1 MAANRQMQVSMILT
15 AYDRASRVIN
25 SFATRNEARLMS
37 FSRRTGEMGDKAFK
51 TGKEFGAIGLAA
63 AGPLGIAI
71 KAAADYEKL
80 NISLKTS
87 FQGNAMAANKAFK
100 EINQFAA
107 QTPYELEEVMT
118 GFIKLKNMGL
128 DPGQKALTAYGNIAS
143 GMGKSLNDMVEAV
156 ADAATF
162 EFERLK
168 EFGIKAS
175 QQGNK
180 VTFLFQ
186 GVKTTVNKNAKEI
199 EKYLQGVGN
208 TKFAG
213 GIEAQSK
220 SIYGQFST
228 LKDNANQVAV
238 TFGRTLMPGLNAL
251 FAKVSVVIAKV
262 QDWTQKNPVL
272 AKKIMMIG
280 VAVAALSLGVSGL
293 SFVFGGLMKAISFAS
308 GAGGIF
314 LKLLK
319 ATTYQNAAAGITAKM
334 SAAGL
339 WAQSVAS
346 KVAAASTWIMTG
358 AMKVLNAVMAI
369 NPFVLLAIAVVG
381 IAVLIYKYWDNIK
394 AFFVKTWANIKALFN
409 QAVAFIKKWGLLFV
423 NPVAFII
430 QHWDKIKAYFT
441 RLFPGI
447 VAKFNGLIT
456 FVKSIPGR
464 MFEAGKNII
473 SSLFKGMMSL
483 AMKPVEAI
491 KGIVKKVRD
500 FLPFS
505 PAKEG
510 PLRDI
515 HRIRLIE
522 TISETIKPNAMVKAM
537 RTTTAAAVLAMN
549 VTAAQP
555 NGAFSRPAPNINARS
570 AGGGSSVTIHLNPTI
585 YIGGAPAK
593 GGQADDIMAQLNLMK
608 DELKRLV
615 EEAIRKDK
623 RRNY

>member
-25 SFATRNEARLMS
+25 SFATKNEARLMS
-37 FSRRTGEMGDKAFK
+37 FSKKTGEMGDKAFK

-63 AGPLGIAI
+63 AGPLGLAI

-87 FQGNAMAANKAFK
+87 FQGNAMAASKAFK
-100 EINQFAA
+100 QINAFAA

-128 DPGQKALTAYGNIAS
+128 EPGQKALTAYGNIAS

-199 EKYLQGVGN
+199 EKYLQNVGN

-238 TFGRTLMPGLNAL
+238 MFGRTLMPGLNQL
-251 FAKVSVVIAKV
+251 FAKMSVIIAKV
-262 QDWTQKNPVL
+262 QTWTEKNPKL
-272 AKKIMMIG
+272 AKNIMMIVVG
-280 VAVAALSLGVSGL
+280 VAALSLGISGL
-293 SFVFGGLMKAISFAS
+293 SFVFGGLMKAMSFAS
-308 GAGGIF
+308 GAGGVF

-319 ATTYQNAAAGITAKM
+319 ATTYQNAALGIQMKLATIAAYG
-334 SAAGL
+334 SAIAT
-339 WAQSVAS
+339 
-346 KVAAASTWIMTG
+346 KVAAVATGFMSG
-358 AMKVLNAVMAI
+358 AMTVLNAIMAI
-369 NPFVLLAIAVVG
+369 NPFVLLAMAVIG
-381 IAVLIYKYWDNIK
+381 IATLIYKYWDNIK
-394 AFFVKTWANIKALFN
+394 AFFVKTWARIKEMFN
-409 QAVAFIKKWGLLFV
+409 NAVAFIKKWGLLFV

-430 QHWDKIKAYFT
+430 QHWDKIKAYFMELWPKIKAQFT
-441 RLFPGI
+441 G
-447 VAKFNGLIT
+447 
-456 FVKSIPGR
+456 FVDNIKEIPGK
-464 MFEAGKNII
+464 MFDAGKNIVKSI
-473 SSLFKGMMSL
+473 WEGIKSFASR
-483 AMKPVEAI
+483 PVEAI
-491 KGIVKKVRD
+491 KDIVKKIRD

-505 PAKEG
+505 PAKTG

-515 HRIRLIE
+515 HRVRLVE
-522 TISETIKPNAMVKAM
+522 TIAENMKPNAMVKAM
-537 RTTTAAAVLAMN
+537 RTTTAAAILSMN
-549 VTAAQP
+549 VAAAQP
-555 NGAFSRPAPNINARS
+555 NGAFSRPAPNINARV
-570 AGGGSSVTIHLNPTI
+570 GGGPQISIIFNPTI
-585 YIGGAPAK
+585 YMGGSPVTGGA
-593 GGQADDIMAQLNLMK
+593 ADDLKKQLASMK
-608 DELKRLV
+608 DELKNLV
-615 EEAIRKDK
+615 LEAIRKDA